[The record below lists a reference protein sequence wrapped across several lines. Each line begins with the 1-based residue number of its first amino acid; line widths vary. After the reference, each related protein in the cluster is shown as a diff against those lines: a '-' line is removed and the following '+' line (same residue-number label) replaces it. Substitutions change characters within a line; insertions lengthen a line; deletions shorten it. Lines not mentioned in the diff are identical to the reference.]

1 MTNTDIKKIYN
12 NYLAKVIPPDFE
24 LDKGILYKTPVNEI
38 LVGFCFEKSSSE
50 KESLYIWSFAM
61 PLYIEKDIIS
71 LTFGQRLKDSKGNE
85 LWHLK
90 NNQSIDKAIAGL
102 ASLMYDEIESFFPA
116 VETPESFYRFYKD
129 KEVKNIRIKEALV
142 YSVIYSKNNRANELL
157 KDFIAELEEEDL
169 EIGWIRNVLLRAK
182 ELEKI
187 IDDED
192 KFKAYLS
199 KNISET
205 KSNLG
210 L

>member
-50 KESLYIWSFAM
+50 KESLYVWSFAM
-61 PLYIEKDIIS
+61 PLYIEKDNIS

-90 NNQSIDKAIAGL
+90 NNQSIDKAIARL
-102 ASLMYDEIESFFPA
+102 ASLMYDEIESFFPV
-116 VETPESFYRFYKD
+116 VETPENFYRFYKD
-129 KEVKNIRIKEALV
+129 KGVKNIRINEALV
-142 YSVIYSKNNRANELL
+142 YSAIYSKSNRAKEIM

-169 EIGWIRNVLLRAK
+169 EIGWIKNVLLKAK
-182 ELEKI
+182 ELEKM
-187 IDDED
+187 IDDNH
-192 KFKAYLS
+192 KAKAYLS

-205 KSNLG
+205 KSNLS